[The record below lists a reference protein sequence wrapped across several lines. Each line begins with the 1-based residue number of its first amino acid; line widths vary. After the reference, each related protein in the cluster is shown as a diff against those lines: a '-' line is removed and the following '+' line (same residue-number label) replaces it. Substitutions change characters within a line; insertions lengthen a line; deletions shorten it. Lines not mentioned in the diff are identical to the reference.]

1 MVSELPDRPPI
12 EVHPQPDDTSCGQTC
27 LHAVYRYYGDDLPLE
42 RILNEIETLDTGGTL
57 AVTLACHAL
66 RRGYR
71 AVIYTYNLQVFD
83 PTWFSD
89 GVDIEARLEAQ
100 AKAKR
105 DAKLRVATKS
115 YLEFLR
121 LGGRLD
127 YEELRPDLLRRL
139 LKRQTPILTGLSATY
154 LYGCAREWEE
164 GYDDVRGV
172 PMGHFVVL
180 SGYDPETRRIM
191 VADPLRENPAY
202 GSQHYD
208 VGIERLIGAIFL
220 GILTYDANLLV
231 VTPARD

>member
-1 MVSELPDRPPI
+1 VVSHREDRPPI

-27 LHAVYRYYGDDLPLE
+27 LHAVYRYYGDDLPLD
-42 RILNEIETLDTGGTL
+42 RILREIETLETGGTL

-83 PTWFSD
+83 PTWFEG
-89 GVDIEARLEAQ
+89 GVDIAARLEAQ
-100 AKAKR
+100 AKVKR
-105 DAKLRVATKS
+105 DPKLRVATRS

-139 LKRQTPILTGLSATY
+139 LKRRIPILTGLSATY
-154 LYGCAREWEE
+154 LYACAREHEE
-164 GYDDVRGV
+164 SYDDVRGV
-172 PMGHFVVL
+172 PIGHFVVL

-202 GSQHYD
+202 GSQYYD

-231 VTPARD
+231 VTPAAE